1 MMSDRHLDK
10 LEFIIWEHIH
20 LEEDI
25 KENSR
30 LSNRKEENKN
40 NDSGIANKSFL
51 MLDENIN
58 LDKVPSKSPKIMI
71 VNAVKSNGGNDNEI

>member
-1 MMSDRHLDK
+1 
-10 LEFIIWEHIH
+10 
-20 LEEDI
+20 
-25 KENSR
+25 

-40 NDSGIANKSFL
+40 NDSGIANKSLL

-58 LDKVPSKSPKIMI
+58 LDKVPSKSPKIKI